1 MNFKERIDKINQI
14 NNKQADVI
22 EIKSEIENFDIFIK
36 NKAVEH
42 ILKNAISKS
51 KNIVL
56 LCQSICDRT
65 VVCNYLRSFIDSSV
79 SVEVSNNISADLP
92 FISASTVIVPEP
104 NIDEIVK
111 IFELILCDYKSFI
124 FSMNLKS
131 FENVLESFRTL
142 IALNK
147 NNLTLDNV
155 EHLIGMSDALFI
167 FVSRNDDGLFDITDI
182 GKVVYKNNRTFLDVL
197 FSSSKNLDDNIVEM
211 QEISD
216 VQNEEIIVVPDVIDT
231 VPQEVQNNV
240 EESVVEEIPTAI
252 EEQVVEVSP
261 CDDNKENI
269 DKEIVVDEPSVKVN
283 KYKLLKE
290 KRKNKKKI
298 EE

>member
-104 NIDEIVK
+104 NVDEIVK
-111 IFELILCDYKSFI
+111 IFELILHSF
-124 FSMNLKS
+124 
-131 FENVLESFRTL
+131 
-142 IALNK
+142 
-147 NNLTLDNV
+147 
-155 EHLIGMSDALFI
+155 
-167 FVSRNDDGLFDITDI
+167 
-182 GKVVYKNNRTFLDVL
+182 
-197 FSSSKNLDDNIVEM
+197 
-211 QEISD
+211 
-216 VQNEEIIVVPDVIDT
+216 
-231 VPQEVQNNV
+231 
-240 EESVVEEIPTAI
+240 
-252 EEQVVEVSP
+252 
-261 CDDNKENI
+261 
-269 DKEIVVDEPSVKVN
+269 
-283 KYKLLKE
+283 
-290 KRKNKKKI
+290 
-298 EE
+298 